1 MRLSC
6 ARSSS
11 GLRSG
16 FCLHLRKDRTSEQ
29 ELQIPLWSQRHAAA
43 FRTPGDPHGQTHGG
57 PSERAHRG
65 CAKSLASAHHT
76 LSSCPGWR
84 ARLVTC
90 PRCHVLESRFS
101 QTVNGAQSRT
111 CHPAPHT
118 QASRGLQSVPGA
130 TSPQTAAVATP
141 TEGTDRPEDEK
152 PRGPSEQTQENSGAE
167 ATPRLVPGP
176 PGARAHAT
184 CLQPA
189 CTAHRV
195 QAAQR
200 LASGTFKTSLLVFD
214 SADLWVF
221 HN

>member
-1 MRLSC
+1 MSDIKTHELGVSVKRGSSILSMRLSC

-130 TSPQTAAVATP
+130 TSPQTAAVAP
-141 TEGTDRPEDEK
+141 P
-152 PRGPSEQTQENSGAE
+152 PRGLTGLRTRSLEGHQSR
-167 ATPRLVPGP
+167 PRRTVAQKP
-176 PGARAHAT
+176 PRGW
-184 CLQPA
+184 CPA
-189 CTAHRV
+189 
-195 QAAQR
+195 R
-200 LASGTFKTSLLVFD
+200 LAPVHTPHACSPHAQHTGSKQLRG
-214 SADLWVF
+214 
-221 HN
+221 